1 MIDVDRLMKRCQTG
15 VGGRNALNDVHD
27 ILAECYG
34 ALGHQ
39 QAEIDRMKAALRAI
53 SEAPGGGPGR
63 RIAAQ
68 ALKER
73 RTCDDHGALR
83 QAERVK

>member
-1 MIDVDRLMKRCQTG
+1 MTDVDRLMKCCQTG
-15 VGGRNALNDVHD
+15 VGGRNDAHD

-34 ALGHQ
+34 ALDRQ
-39 QAEIDRMKAALRAI
+39 QAEIDRLKTALRAI

-68 ALKER
+68 ALG
-73 RTCDDHGALR
+73 DVA
-83 QAERVK
+83 